1 MFRKKQTKEIERLN
15 LSQYQVNLER
25 FKDRKINSQINII
38 GLKEED
44 LKYLLHMKPIAKN
57 KIKEIVDDFY
67 SCLENEPSLTSIIKE
82 KSSIDR
88 LKKTLMNH
96 FVEMFSG
103 IIDGQYIKQR
113 IKIAEIHVRIGLES
127 KWYLSSFQSII
138 NSFVNVIFEE
148 KLHEDDKK
156 RIILSVTKIINLEQQ
171 LVLEAYEK
179 ERERIKQEHLK
190 KNVEAS
196 EKLSLESKVLLDN
209 CNLAKDAIIELRNN
223 YREVEFAT
231 ESSSTLVKTIKNS
244 SNTGELNLNKNK
256 EELKE
261 MKSSSKE
268 VIKELQKVKNSIS
281 NMEKIVSV
289 VKKIS
294 SQTNL
299 LSLNASIEAA
309 HAGEHGKG
317 FAIVASEVKNLAE
330 QTSDS
335 AKEVESML
343 EDTFER
349 LGQLESKMGKIE
361 KMSNQ
366 ADNDITLTSKIF
378 EEIGIELN
386 DLNNMNVK
394 VDSYVSSVYNDIERM
409 TGSMESI
416 LSSTDD
422 LFDLANQI
430 TK

>member
-103 IIDGQYIKQR
+103 IIDEQYIKQR

-127 KWYLSSFQSII
+127 KWYLSSFQSVI
-138 NSFVNVIFEE
+138 NSFVNIIFEE
-148 KLHEDDKK
+148 KLHEEDKK

-190 KNVEAS
+190 KNIEAS

-209 CNLAKDAIIELRNN
+209 CNFAKDAIIELRNN
-223 YREVEFAT
+223 YKEVKFAT

-256 EELKE
+256 EELKR